1 MAEKEIILQGED
13 GQVDELVLTTQDQTS
28 CNSLED
34 CVRMLFPQDG
44 ETAPRLR
51 FKGFDG
57 KWEKRLLSDCLEIS
71 EEKNTDNVFGVED
84 VLSVSDDYGVVNQI
98 EHLGRSY
105 AGKSVSGYKI
115 LRPGQIVYTKSP
127 LRAKP
132 YGIVKVN
139 RGKAGIVSVLY
150 AVYNTKEG
158 VAPEYIHYYFDPAW
172 RLNAYMRPL
181 VNKGAKNTMNIS
193 DETALTGYIM
203 IPKDI
208 DEQRKI
214 ASFLQRIDEQMTVYQ
229 KQFEELKQLKSACL
243 ETMFPQEEENV
254 PAIRFEGFDKN
265 WYKAKAS
272 ELYETYN
279 ERNHPEL
286 PVLSACQDI
295 RGMAVRSESGYDISH
310 DRANEVTYKVVK
322 PGQFVIHLRSFQG
335 GFAHS
340 AVEGITS
347 PAYTVFGFKEPE
359 KHDDY
364 FWKTIFM
371 SKDFIN
377 RLKTITYG
385 IRDGRSISFSE
396 FGDMELTF
404 PEGEEQHR
412 IASFFH
418 SIDTQIAVQQQ
429 NLERLKQMKQSCL
442 GLLFPDNQSI
452 TPPLRFKGFN
462 GEWRRKML
470 GTIGVTYSGLSG
482 KGKRDFGHG
491 EALYITFLNVLN
503 NAQIDSSM
511 FEKVE
516 IRENENQNRVLKGDL
531 LFNTSS
537 ETPEE
542 VAMCAVMGEE
552 FENLY
557 LNSFCFGFRLVD
569 TNVDPLFLAYQMRS
583 PYGRKLMSFIA
594 QGATRYNLPKR
605 EFVKTEICIP
615 SDLAEQ
621 RRIATFFSSLDEQIK
636 IQTQQVEKLKQ
647 VKKACLNQF
656 IA

>member
-13 GQVDELVLTTQDQTS
+13 GQVDELVLTTTDASTDIA
-28 CNSLED
+28 LDD
-34 CVRMLFPQDG
+34 CTRLLFPQEG
-44 ETAPRLR
+44 EAVPRLR
-51 FKGFDG
+51 FRGF
-57 KWEKRLLSDCLEIS
+57 
-71 EEKNTDNVFGVED
+71 EEKWIEAKLGDLFTERVECD
-84 VLSVSDDYGVVNQI
+84 ADGEMLSVTMNNGVIKASDN
-98 EHLGRSY
+98 GRYDNSNSD
-105 AGKSVSGYKI
+105 KSHYK
-115 LRPGQIVYTKSP
+115 V
-127 LRAKP
+127 
-132 YGIVKVN
+132 VKVN
-139 RGKAGIVSVLY
+139 DIAYNSMRMWQGASGCSAYEGIVSPAYTVVTPVEGIDPHFFACLFKTPAVIKKFRLNSQGLTSDTWNLKFPAFSKISVLY
-150 AVYNTKEG
+150 
-158 VAPEYIHYYFDPAW
+158 P
-172 RLNAYMRPL
+172 R
-181 VNKGAKNTMNIS
+181 
-193 DETALTGYIM
+193 
-203 IPKDI
+203 DI

-462 GEWRRKML
+462 GEWVEIMIGKITYSYSGGTPTAGNSDYYGGDIPFIRSGEIHQDTTELYLTQKGLDNSSAKMVKK
-470 GTIGVTYSGLSG
+470 GTILY
-482 KGKRDFGHG
+482 
-491 EALYITFLNVLN
+491 ALYGANSGDVDVAKIDGAINQAILAIIPQESLDSEFLSYLLQSRKDDIVGRYIQGGQGNLS
-503 NAQIDSSM
+503 AALLKDYSI
-511 FEKVE
+511 KYP
-516 IRENENQNRVLKGDL
+516 NELQ
-531 LFNTSS
+531 
-537 ETPEE
+537 
-542 VAMCAVMGEE
+542 
-552 FENLY
+552 
-557 LNSFCFGFRLVD
+557 
-569 TNVDPLFLAYQMRS
+569 
-583 PYGRKLMSFIA
+583 
-594 QGATRYNLPKR
+594 
-605 EFVKTEICIP
+605 
-615 SDLAEQ
+615 EQ
-621 RRIATFFSSLDEQIK
+621 RRIASFFSSLDKQIET
-636 IQTQQVEKLKQ
+636 QMQQVEKLKQ

>member
-13 GQVDELVLTTQDQTS
+13 GQVDELVLTTTDASTDIA
-28 CNSLED
+28 LED
-34 CVRMLFPQDG
+34 CTRLLFPQEG
-44 ETAPRLR
+44 EAVPRLR
-51 FKGFDG
+51 FRGF
-57 KWEKRLLSDCLEIS
+57 
-71 EEKNTDNVFGVED
+71 EEKWIEAKLGDLFTERVECD
-84 VLSVSDDYGVVNQI
+84 ADGEMLSVTMNNGVIKASDN
-98 EHLGRSY
+98 GRYDNSNSD
-105 AGKSVSGYKI
+105 KSHYK
-115 LRPGQIVYTKSP
+115 V
-127 LRAKP
+127 
-132 YGIVKVN
+132 VKVN
-139 RGKAGIVSVLY
+139 DIAYNSMRMWQGASGCSAYEGIVSPAYTVVTPVEGIDPHFFACLFKTPAVIKKFRLNSQGLTSDTWNLKFPAFSKISVLY
-150 AVYNTKEG
+150 
-158 VAPEYIHYYFDPAW
+158 P
-172 RLNAYMRPL
+172 R
-181 VNKGAKNTMNIS
+181 
-193 DETALTGYIM
+193 
-203 IPKDI
+203 DI

-462 GEWRRKML
+462 GEWL
-470 GTIGVTYSGLSG
+470 IYSYDDVFTIVNDSKSNISKTNYLSMG
-482 KGKRDFGHG
+482 KYPVIDQSKEFIVGYTNQGNPLVPTDGYIIFGDH
-491 EALYITFLNVLN
+491 T
-503 NAQIDSSM
+503 
-511 FEKVE
+511 
-516 IRENENQNRVLKGDL
+516 
-531 LFNTSS
+531 
-537 ETPEE
+537 
-542 VAMCAVMGEE
+542 
-552 FENLY
+552 
-557 LNSFCFGFRLVD
+557 
-569 TNVDPLFLAYQMRS
+569 
-583 PYGRKLMSFIA
+583 
-594 QGATRYNLPKR
+594 R
-605 EFVKTEICIP
+605 EFKYVDFPFYTGADGTQILNCKNAEQDSLFVYYLCLSLNIP
-615 SDLAEQ
+615 NTGYNRHLKYLKESTFAIPPTIEEQ
-621 RRIATFFSSLDEQIK
+621 RRIASFFRSVDKQIET
-636 IQTQQVEKLKQ
+636 QSQQVEKLKQ